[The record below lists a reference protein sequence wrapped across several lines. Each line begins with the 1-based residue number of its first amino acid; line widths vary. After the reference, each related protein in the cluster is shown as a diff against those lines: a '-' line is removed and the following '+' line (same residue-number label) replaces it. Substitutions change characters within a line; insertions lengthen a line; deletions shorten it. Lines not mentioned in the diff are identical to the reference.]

1 MCDSRGRHTPGNKTS
16 QEDVAYV
23 KKHIE
28 SFPAYESHYSRKSN
42 PNRKYLSPD
51 LSIAKMY
58 ALYKQKCTQDSK
70 KPVSDWVYRRIF
82 NEEYN
87 LTFGRYVSYG
97 FPANFFCVLI
107 SLFYPFSLACFFHA
121 TPLLTKS
128 LSSHFVSLSLTH
140 LLTFSLAP
148 PLAHAI
154 SHFSTHFIS
163 ICILHAY
170 STSELPLFS
179 ASLITSYLTI
189 HRPKSDTCKSCD
201 SFKAKIASEDNPT
214 LKNQYAAEWELNKC
228 KAERVYQ
235 QLRKDAAAS
244 KASPATG
251 VIDMLTFDLQQTLPT
266 PSITTNV
273 FLRYILKY

>member
-1 MCDSRGRHTPGNKTS
+1 MWTVEEWVYAYARKLFSKFMLFPMVAWIVYCKPKPGQVALSCVTAVVITLPEIKLLRRMLHMWRSTLNHFLPMKAII
-16 QEDVAYV
+16 QENL
-23 KKHIE
+23 IQ
-28 SFPAYESHYSRKSN
+28 
-42 PNRKYLSPD
+42 NRKYLSPD

-58 ALYKQKCTQDSK
+58 ALYKQKCTPDSK
-70 KPVSDWVYRRIF
+70 QHVSDWVYRRIF

-154 SHFSTHFIS
+154 SHFSTHFMHFT
-163 ICILHAY
+163 CIL
-170 STSELPLFS
+170 
-179 ASLITSYLTI
+179 
-189 HRPKSDTCKSCD
+189 
-201 SFKAKIASEDNPT
+201 
-214 LKNQYAAEWELNKC
+214 
-228 KAERVYQ
+228 
-235 QLRKDAAAS
+235 
-244 KASPATG
+244 
-251 VIDMLTFDLQQTLPT
+251 
-266 PSITTNV
+266 
-273 FLRYILKY
+273 